1 MLGSLAGAAAFKKV
15 AKAYKGKL
23 KQSSLFLSVM
33 VHVYLTARV
42 IIRAEMKVGHS
53 DPVVL
58 CGKAIAQQIKGT
70 PGITG

>member
-1 MLGSLAGAAAFKKV
+1 
-15 AKAYKGKL
+15 
-23 KQSSLFLSVM
+23 M
-33 VHVYLTARV
+33 VYVYLTVRV
-42 IIRAEMKVGHS
+42 IIRTEMQVGHS

>member
-1 MLGSLAGAAAFKKV
+1 
-15 AKAYKGKL
+15 
-23 KQSSLFLSVM
+23 M
-33 VHVYLTARV
+33 VYVCLTARL
-42 IIRAEMKVGHS
+42 INRAGTKVGHS

>member
-1 MLGSLAGAAAFKKV
+1 
-15 AKAYKGKL
+15 
-23 KQSSLFLSVM
+23 M